1 MDLENKHW
9 EITDGQNNGSEN
21 SIEWEMEYKVSRSG
35 KHCESMEKE
44 VKKGEVGVNSAGKS
58 RMASRARQ
66 DLWKMKADRKQS
78 RRKEMEW
85 KEKSITETVET
96 EMKDHQVRNLEP
108 GTCESRVDKRRGR
121 R

>member
-44 VKKGEVGVNSAGKS
+44 VKKGRWESDSGES
-58 RMASRARQ
+58 RMGSRARQ
-66 DLWKMKADRKQS
+66 GF
-78 RRKEMEW
+78 
-85 KEKSITETVET
+85 VE
-96 EMKDHQVRNLEP
+96 D
-108 GTCESRVDKRRGR
+108 ESRSKTKSKEVGDGMEG
-121 R
+121 

>member
-1 MDLENKHW
+1 M
-9 EITDGQNNGSEN
+9 
-21 SIEWEMEYKVSRSG
+21 
-35 KHCESMEKE
+35 
-44 VKKGEVGVNSAGKS
+44 NSAGKS

-66 DLWKMKADRKQS
+66 GFVEDES
-78 RRKEMEW
+78 RSKTKSKEVEMEW

>member
-44 VKKGEVGVNSAGKS
+44 VNSGDVGVNSAGES
-58 RMASRARQ
+58 RMVSRARQ
-66 DLWKMKADRKQS
+66 GF
-78 RRKEMEW
+78 
-85 KEKSITETVET
+85 VE
-96 EMKDHQVRNLEP
+96 D
-108 GTCESRVDKRRGR
+108 ESRSKTKLKEVGDGMEGKIDHRDSRN
-121 R
+121 